1 MAHQPRGAAETATK
15 PMAAQSLAP
24 QPSLGDGDPGLV
36 SSEYL
41 QARLRRDTPS
51 SPPGRPLPCPSPPTP
66 ARPGQVDRGVDYLS
80 KVLGGLRPVQQS
92 LLNAVRPHH
101 GPGLTPVL
109 RTEQTPPSVLLPCLE
124 PSGLEGDSA
133 TGRYGPGLGGAG
145 PASEARLGSRGAER
159 GQAVVFAHVSA
170 PSVAARR
177 AHEDSP
183 GSQGC
188 WRRGRCSLDVGEA
201 TLNRNATAGVARGG
215 RNNPPTMSD
224 EEVEQVEGKCQT
236 ISSLRP
242 PQTESSHLRQARP
255 TVDNVAVLGDPWR
268 GTPRSAT
275 VRGGR

>member
-1 MAHQPRGAAETATK
+1 
-15 PMAAQSLAP
+15 MAAQSLAP

-41 QARLRRDTPS
+41 QARLRHDTPS
-51 SPPGRPLPCPSPPTP
+51 SPPGRPLPYPSPPTP

-101 GPGLTPVL
+101 GP
-109 RTEQTPPSVLLPCLE
+109 
-124 PSGLEGDSA
+124 DSA

-201 TLNRNATAGVARGG
+201 TLNGNATAGVARGG